1 MCSTSTGTPTNQSAV
16 PLVVFSVCHP
26 VVPLRSV
33 DPYGSSKRALDLLT
47 RELNDRLN
55 SKGLV
60 VYTMCP
66 GLFFSQI
73 TYALVPSWVWWLMLP
88 ILCLVL
94 SAYFRFFATQ
104 PFDCSFM
111 LLSQLRVIVV
121 SLTLLPENAAEALI
135 HLQLPGSRPNP
146 YEKYQSA
153 ISLLGRRH
161 VTHKP
166 IQDDLGQAPRLY
178 DTLAALAKSFR
189 SASPVV

>member
-88 ILCLVL
+88 ILCL
-94 SAYFRFFATQ
+94 
-104 PFDCSFM
+104 
-111 LLSQLRVIVV
+111 LRVIVV